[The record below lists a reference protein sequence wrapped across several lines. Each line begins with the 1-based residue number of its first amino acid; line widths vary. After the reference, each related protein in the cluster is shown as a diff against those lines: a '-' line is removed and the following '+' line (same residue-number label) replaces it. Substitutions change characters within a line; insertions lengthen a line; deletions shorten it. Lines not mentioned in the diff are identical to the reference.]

1 MLFDAIV
8 LGCIL
13 ASCFLLIVELPYR
26 DLDPNP
32 LVPYIV
38 MDTLNPIFTFVF
50 TVEFAVRV
58 LGQGLLLTKGA
69 YLKDGWNR
77 IDTVV
82 LVCAWL
88 EYIEIPGAGGGG
100 LMKILRMGRAMK
112 PLRLMKRNQS
122 MRMIID
128 TLIAVLKP
136 LFYVI
141 IFMILMLV
149 VFACIGMQMFGGRLF
164 KCNNPAL
171 KYPLG
176 KTECVGVWYTE
187 EGIMMSATWEHPYYF
202 HFDSFGAA
210 MLTLFQINCFNYNR

>member
-1 MLFDAIV
+1 MT
-8 LGCIL
+8 
-13 ASCFLLIVELPYR
+13 SCFLLIVELPYR

-50 TVEFAVRV
+50 TVEFVVRV

-77 IDTVV
+77 IDTLV

-128 TLIAVLKP
+128 TLIGVLKP

-176 KTECVGVWYTE
+176 KTECVGVWYSE
-187 EGIMMSATWEHPYYF
+187 EGIMLSATWEHPYYF

-210 MLTLFQINCFNYNR
+210 MLTLFQINCFSYNR